1 MRVVSLVALPLLVAG
16 ALAAQAPAP
25 RAQPEPPPPTN
36 RSVWFDAGALLDHQI
51 RAGFEGVTLG
61 RYTFG
66 LAVTYDDRAHPRDD
80 IYYPLGYAYP
90 QTYLPVRDPIPCSDP
105 RFLALCA
112 NPYEVEYAFFPPR
125 YRAWSVNLAARY
137 YPAFFSFRNGAS
149 RMMVY
154 AGGFLGFHWRVVQ
167 QTQSPY
173 YYNPLVDTVP
183 IPLAPRD
190 TVVTPPDTSGRGV
203 YSPLPPWSYAVR
215 KTIAGLQPGLE
226 IGVRL
231 QPVGGLFLEAGGRF
245 NLITIDDPMRRE
257 RLGDVESRLVIA
269 AGFAW

>member
-1 MRVVSLVALPLLVAG
+1 MRVACLIAIPVLAAG
-16 ALAAQAPAP
+16 TLAAQAPAP

-36 RSVWFDAGALLDHQI
+36 RSVWFDAGALLEHQI

-66 LAVTYDDRAHPRDD
+66 LAVTYDDRAHPRADD
-80 IYYPLGYAYP
+80 VYPLGYAYP
-90 QTYLPVRDPIPCSDP
+90 QTEIAIRDPYPCGDV
-105 RFLALCA
+105 RYLALCTSQYY
-112 NPYEVEYAFFPPR
+112 PYVTDAPR
-125 YRAWSVNLAARY
+125 YRAWSVHLAARY

-167 QTQSPY
+167 QIQYPY
-173 YYNPLVDTVP
+173 YYNPLVDSLA

-190 TVVTPPDTSGRGV
+190 TVITPPDTSGTGV
-203 YSPLPPWSYAVR
+203 YAPMPPWSYAVR